1 LAYIEVPPLTPPYPE
16 RMGGYT
22 ATVRVPATTP
32 QKGGL
37 DGGRGAS
44 SLGSLSIKDTP
55 TITPSEMAWKSY
67 RACPNIIKGKYGKL
81 LTDFCR
87 YMEMCDNSGFSAE
100 GIAVGS
106 ACKSYHKSQPR
117 MDITTGKR
125 EYQKPQPSQ
134 NDWGKRKVS
143 GPLLNRWHPK
153 RRTGWIAK
161 MHTVSNWYEANRIEG
176 CTLITL
182 TGYQENSGLS
192 FYDTWDAIA
201 ESRVKLLK
209 ILRKY
214 LGKISYFWVVEPH
227 TQNETG
233 YPHFHLAVFKDVD
246 NHIRDSS
253 EHVGWLRVESRKDT
267 EIWELADGE
276 GMEDK
281 LRRLYSEEWKTGSHT
296 YGLDF
301 TPMKGDKSIK
311 DLKNYLMKYIAKGY
325 IGDEIWSPGEL
336 IFNAHLYG
344 ATHGARPPKDGEMPD
359 IKGNYTKKYRLI
371 GMSRD
376 LSALIKPFEEDK
388 EDIVWLHVDETE
400 PTDQK
405 NEDGEYVKVERVK
418 TLFDRLLIPDWLD
431 TWREIA
437 TTQSWES
444 RIYDEKAARRAR
456 KQQQDGYL

>member
-1 LAYIEVPPLTPPYPE
+1 VSPPASGTAKYITVPIPAYPFRPTVP
-16 RMGGYT
+16 
-22 ATVRVPATTP
+22 VP
-32 QKGGL
+32 QE
-37 DGGRGAS
+37 GAVLHQEQAQAGAN
-44 SLGSLSIKDTP
+44 SLGSLSINDTP
-55 TITPSEMAWKSY
+55 TIKPSEKAWQSY
-67 RACPNIIKGKYGKL
+67 RACDDWIKKEHGKL

-87 YMEMCDNSGFSAE
+87 YMEMCDHSGFSAE
-100 GIAVGS
+100 GVAVGTR
-106 ACKSYHKSQPR
+106 CKSYYTLDKYS
-117 MDITTGKR
+117 K
-125 EYQKPQPSQ
+125 
-134 NDWGKRKVS
+134 NDWGKRKVT

-153 RRTGWIAK
+153 RRTAWIAK

-201 ESRVKLLK
+201 ESRIKILK

-214 LGKISYFWVVEPH
+214 LGKVSYFWVVEPH

-233 YPHFHLAVFKDVD
+233 YPHFHLAVFAYID
-246 NHIRDSS
+246 NEIRDSN
-253 EHVGWLRVESRKDT
+253 
-267 EIWELADGE
+267 GE

-301 TPMKGDKSIK
+301 QQMKGDNSIK

-336 IFNAHLYG
+336 LFNAHLYG
-344 ATHGARPPKDGEMPD
+344 ATHGARPPKPGESPD

-371 GMSRD
+371 GMSRN
-376 LSALIKPFEEDK
+376 LSALIKPYEEDK

-400 PTDQK
+400 PTDAK
-405 NEDGEYVKVERVK
+405 DEDGNFVKMERSK

-437 TTQSWES
+437 ELQSWTS

-456 KQQQDGYL
+456 KEQQDGYL

>member
-1 LAYIEVPPLTPPYPE
+1 MTYITVPYTSWEPIPISTERCSHQAQAPSGTYGHPE
-16 RMGGYT
+16 
-22 ATVRVPATTP
+22 
-32 QKGGL
+32 
-37 DGGRGAS
+37 GAAA
-44 SLGSLSIKDTP
+44 SLGSLSIKDTQ

-67 RACPNIIKGKYGKL
+67 RNCSNEVKGKYGKL

-100 GIAVGS
+100 GMAVGV

-117 MDITTGKR
+117 MDITTGKS

-134 NDWGKRKVS
+134 NDFGKRKVS

-153 RRTGWIAK
+153 RRTAWIAK

-214 LGKISYFWVVEPH
+214 LGKVSYFWVVEPH

-233 YPHFHLAVFKDVD
+233 YPHFHLAVFTEVD
-246 NHIRDSS
+246 NNIKDSF
-253 EHVGWLRVESRKDT
+253 
-267 EIWELADGE
+267 GE

-301 TPMKGDKSIK
+301 TPMKGDNSIK
-311 DLKNYLMKYIAKGY
+311 DLKNYLMKYISKGY

-344 ATHGARPPKDGEMPD
+344 ATHGNRPPKGDEMPD
-359 IKGNYTKKYRLI
+359 LKGNYTKKYRLI

-400 PTDQK
+400 PTEQK
-405 NEDGEYVKVERVK
+405 DDEGNFITIERVK

-431 TWREIA
+431 TWREMA
-437 TTQSWES
+437 KVQSWES
-444 RIYDEKAARRAR
+444 RIYDEKALRRAR
-456 KQQQDGYL
+456 KLQQDGYL

>member
-1 LAYIEVPPLTPPYPE
+1 MTYISVPYQQWQPVGESPLRASISKAPYPE
-16 RMGGYT
+16 GEGVGG
-22 ATVRVPATTP
+22 
-32 QKGGL
+32 
-37 DGGRGAS
+37 GA
-44 SLGSLSIKDTP
+44 SLGSLSINDTP

-67 RACPNIIKGKYGKL
+67 RKCSNEIKGKYGKL

-106 ACKSYHKSQPR
+106 RCKSYYVLDKYSH
-117 MDITTGKR
+117 
-125 EYQKPQPSQ
+125 
-134 NDWGKRKVS
+134 NDFGKRKVS

-153 RRTGWIAK
+153 RRTAWIAK

-192 FYDTWDAIA
+192 FYDTWDNIS
-201 ESRVKLLK
+201 ESRIKLLK

-214 LGKISYFWVVEPH
+214 VGKISYFWVVEPH
-227 TQNETG
+227 TKNETG
-233 YPHFHLAVFKDVD
+233 YPHFHLAVFANID
-246 NHIRDSS
+246 NEIRDSN
-253 EHVGWLRVESRKDT
+253 
-267 EIWELADGE
+267 GE

-281 LRRLYSEEWKTGSHT
+281 LRRLYSEEWGTGSHT

-301 TPMKGDKSIK
+301 APMIGDNSIK
-311 DLKNYLMKYIAKGY
+311 DLKNYLMKYISKGY

-344 ATHGARPPKDGEMPD
+344 ATHGNRPPKEGEMPD

-376 LSALIKPFEEDK
+376 LSDLIRPEDPDR
-388 EDIVWLHVDETE
+388 EDIVWLKVDETE
-400 PTDQK
+400 PIDAK
-405 NEDGEYVKVERVK
+405 DENGEFVKVERVK
-418 TLFDRLLIPDWLD
+418 TLFERLLIPDWLD
-431 TWREIA
+431 TWRELAKI
-437 TTQSWES
+437 QSWES

>member
-1 LAYIEVPPLTPPYPE
+1 VTYISVPVPLWEDQPQPDSVV
-16 RMGGYT
+16 RSIL
-22 ATVRVPATTP
+22 TVPVPREGAVLH
-32 QKGGL
+32 QQQAQA
-37 DGGRGAS
+37 GAS
-44 SLGSLSIKDTP
+44 GSLGSLSINDTP
-55 TITPSEMAWKSY
+55 TETPSEMAWKSY
-67 RACPNIIKGKYGKL
+67 RNCSDKIKGKYGKL

-106 ACKSYHKSQPR
+106 RCKPYYKN
-117 MDITTGKR
+117 TVNVVNYATGER
-125 EYQKPQPSQ
+125 GLPKPQPSH
-134 NDWGKRKVS
+134 NDFGKRKVS

-153 RRTGWIAK
+153 RRTAWIAK

-192 FYDTWDAIA
+192 FYDTWDNIS
-201 ESRVKLLK
+201 ESRIKLLK

-214 LGKISYFWVVEPH
+214 VGKISYFWVVEPH

-233 YPHFHLAVFKDVD
+233 YPHFHLAVFANIDNAIKDS
-246 NHIRDSS
+246 N
-253 EHVGWLRVESRKDT
+253 
-267 EIWELADGE
+267 GE

-281 LRRLYSEEWKTGSHT
+281 LRRLYSEEWETGSHT

-301 TPMKGDKSIK
+301 APMIGDNSIK
-311 DLKNYLMKYIAKGY
+311 DLKNYLMKYISKGY

-344 ATHGARPPKDGEMPD
+344 ATHGNRPPKEGEMPD

-376 LSALIKPFEEDK
+376 LSDLIRPDDPDR
-388 EDIVWLHVDETE
+388 EDIVWLKVDETE
-400 PTDQK
+400 PTDAK
-405 NEDGEYVKVERVK
+405 DENGEFVKVERIK
-418 TLFDRLLIPDWLD
+418 TLFERLLIPDWLD
-431 TWREIA
+431 TWREMAKI
-437 TTQSWES
+437 QSWES

-456 KQQQDGYL
+456 KLAEDGYL

>member
-1 LAYIEVPPLTPPYPE
+1 VTYISVPYSSREGAGESPPSP
-16 RMGGYT
+16 T
-22 ATVRVPATTP
+22 ALQSVPAP
-32 QKGGL
+32 ASAGQG
-37 DGGRGAS
+37 DARG

-67 RACPNIIKGKYGKL
+67 RNCLNEIKGKYGKL

-100 GIAVGS
+100 GVAVGS
-106 ACKSYHKSQPR
+106 RCKSYYVLDKYS
-117 MDITTGKR
+117 K
-125 EYQKPQPSQ
+125 

-153 RRTGWIAK
+153 RRAAWIAK

-233 YPHFHLAVFKDVD
+233 YPHFHLAVFTEVD
-246 NHIRDSS
+246 NHI
-253 EHVGWLRVESRKDT
+253 KDT
-267 EIWELADGE
+267 NGE

-344 ATHGARPPKDGEMPD
+344 ATHGARPPKEGETPD
-359 IKGNYTKKYRLI
+359 LKGNYTKKYRLI

-431 TWREIA
+431 TWREMA
-437 TTQSWES
+437 KMQSWES

>member
-1 LAYIEVPPLTPPYPE
+1 MTYITVPYYSGESVGESPLRTTAIAKPPAPE
-16 RMGGYT
+16 GAGVGG
-22 ATVRVPATTP
+22 
-32 QKGGL
+32 
-37 DGGRGAS
+37 GAS
-44 SLGSLSIKDTP
+44 LGQLSIKDTP
-55 TITPSEMAWKSY
+55 TTTPSEKAWQSY
-67 RACPNIIKGKYGKL
+67 RACPFPIKQKYGKL

-100 GIAVGS
+100 GIAVNS
-106 ACKSYHKSQPR
+106 VCQAYYVLNKYSR
-117 MDITTGKR
+117 
-125 EYQKPQPSQ
+125 
-134 NDWGKRKVS
+134 NDFGKRKVS

-153 RRTGWIAK
+153 RRTAWIAK
-161 MHTVSNWYEANRIEG
+161 MHTVSNWHDANRIDG

-192 FYDTWDAIA
+192 FYDTWDAIT
-201 ESRVKLLK
+201 ESRIKLLK

-214 LGKISYFWVVEPH
+214 LGKVSYFWVVEPH
-227 TQNETG
+227 TANETG
-233 YPHFHLAVFKDVD
+233 YPHFHLAVFREVD
-246 NHIRDSS
+246 NGIKDSN
-253 EHVGWLRVESRKDT
+253 
-267 EIWELADGE
+267 GE

-301 TPMKGDKSIK
+301 RLMKGDNSIK
-311 DLKNYLMKYIAKGY
+311 DLKNYLMKYISKGY

-336 IFNAHLYG
+336 VFNAHLYG
-344 ATHGARPPKDGEMPD
+344 ATHGNRPPKDGEMPD
-359 IKGNYTKKYRLI
+359 LKGNYTKKYRLI

-376 LSALIKPFEEDK
+376 LSALIKPYEEDK

-400 PTDQK
+400 PTEQK
-405 NEDGEYVKVERVK
+405 DEEGNFITVERVK

-437 TTQSWES
+437 TTQSWTS

-456 KQQQDGYL
+456 KEQQDGYL